1 MLAFV
6 LWVLWA
12 FQMCCNLR
20 RAVRDFELNVLELEG
35 ERNFVLGLRT
45 TRKYMILPQSLK
57 KEISLKTNTLFL
69 LLLNFY

>member
-45 TRKYMILPQSLK
+45 TVGLAAVLEFYNVQPGAAADLK
-57 KEISLKTNTLFL
+57 N
-69 LLLNFY
+69 

>member
-45 TRKYMILPQSLK
+45 TFGLAAVLAFIACPAGTKAQFINK
-57 KEISLKTNTLFL
+57 C
-69 LLLNFY
+69 